1 MSSPETTKKR
11 KPADGHQGGGDC
23 ESNAA
28 TDEGG
33 TTLASILAEM
43 KDMKSEMNDMGRL
56 SRMDE
61 LEKKCKSLEGKCN
74 SLERSIQIL
83 IKEQKWE
90 YSAPSIPTG
99 YWVDRGLDE
108 GSVRAMK
115 HLLQQ
120 MEGRTTNLRSGR
132 NIQQH
137 IPTTNISLSGYHFPS
152 PVLRHY
158 DELLPHWE
166 ELANA
171 LQLYQNS
178 SGLLSFSICNVQ
190 LTPSVIDLLAQA
202 LKGKEIFDNFDC
214 LQTFLEIKFALS
226 FK

>member
-1 MSSPETTKKR
+1 MAVDDVE
-11 KPADGHQGGGDC
+11 GD
-23 ESNAA
+23 
-28 TDEGG
+28 G

-137 IPTTNISLSGYHFPS
+137 ISLSGCHFPS
-152 PVLRHY
+152 PALRHY

-171 LQLYQNS
+171 LQ
-178 SGLLSFSICNVQ
+178 V
-190 LTPSVIDLLAQA
+190 
-202 LKGKEIFDNFDC
+202 
-214 LQTFLEIKFALS
+214 
-226 FK
+226 

>member
-1 MSSPETTKKR
+1 M
-11 KPADGHQGGGDC
+11 A
-23 ESNAA
+23 
-28 TDEGG
+28 
-33 TTLASILAEM
+33 ILAEM
-43 KDMKSEMNDMGRL
+43 KDMKGRL
-56 SRMDE
+56 SRMDDLEKKWQTQQENMDE
-61 LEKKCKSLEGKCN
+61 LERKCKSLEAKCY

-115 HLLQQ
+115 HLLKQ
-120 MEGRTTNLRSGR
+120 MEGITTYLRRGR

-137 IPTTNISLSGYHFPS
+137 ISLSGYLFPS

-171 LQLYQNS
+171 LQLHQNS

-190 LTPSVIDLLAQA
+190 LTPSVMD
-202 LKGKEIFDNFDC
+202 G
-214 LQTFLEIKFALS
+214 S
-226 FK
+226 